1 MRRAS
6 LVLLALCACA
16 HMPPCPAEGGP
27 EWLEITSPHF
37 EALLEAERERLQ
49 CDAVV
54 VSDTGMLAA
63 DVPST
68 CIGMRG
74 LVAFDVGLRTAA
86 ADLHSGVFGGA
97 APNSAHL
104 VARIVAALHH
114 DDGRV
119 AIPGFY
125 DEVRPLS
132 DAEERSIAAV
142 PFDEADWMRTAGV
155 RRVVL
160 AGSTAV
166 YGDAAELPN
175 RETTLPQPL
184 SPYAASKLAAEAYCQ
199 AFHASYGLET
209 VVLRYFNVF
218 GPRQD
223 PDSPYAAVV
232 PRFILAALRREPPL
246 IFGDGEQTRDFT
258 YVANVV
264 RANALACTAPRDS
277 VAGQVYN
284 IGCGASVTINELW
297 DRIQQALDIT
307 LPARHG
313 PARAGEVRDSRAGI
327 ERATRQLGYRP
338 GVDFATGL
346 RLTVEAYAQRW
357 GAEAPLTSRARV
369 IAGRRPSLRP
379 QDAA

>member
-1 MRRAS
+1 MRY
-6 LVLLALCACA
+6 LVTGGAGFIGSHLVEHLVTSKHEVVVLDDFSSGSRENLTGVEHCVRVITGSVADPAACA
-16 HMPPCPAEGGP
+16 
-27 EWLEITSPHF
+27 
-37 EALLEAERERLQ
+37 EA
-49 CDAVV
+49 
-54 VSDTGMLAA
+54 
-63 DVPST
+63 
-68 CIGMRG
+68 MRG
-74 LVAFDVGLRTAA
+74 VHYV
-86 ADLHSGVFGGA
+86 LH
-97 APNSAHL
+97 H
-104 VARIVAALHH
+104 AALTSVVGSVV
-114 DDGRV
+114 DPVTADRV
-119 AIPGFY
+119 NVAGT
-125 DEVRPLS
+125 VAVLH
-132 DAEERSIAAV
+132 AAR
-142 PFDEADWMRTAGV
+142 AAGV

-175 RETTLPQPL
+175 RETTLPRPL

-199 AFHASYGLET
+199 AFHSSYGLET

-258 YVANVV
+258 YVANIV
-264 RANALACTAPRDS
+264 RANALACAAPRDR

-284 IGCGASVTINELW
+284 IGCGASVTINEVW

-307 LPARHG
+307 LPARHA
-313 PARAGEVRDSRAGI
+313 PARPGEVRDSRAGI

-338 GVDFATGL
+338 GVDFAAGL
-346 RLTVEAYAQRW
+346 RLTVESYAERW

-369 IAGRRPSLRP
+369 SAGRRPSLRP